1 VLRDEEAIRPA
12 TTFVATA
19 LALALAGWAFAS
31 LGGSLGHES
40 SVSLPGLFPR
50 SGLKVS
56 GYVDGLYPGV
66 AKSLPVGVK
75 NRYSFRIRVRR
86 IRPVVSDAGFGCSKA
101 NLSVS
106 GFAGRLKVP
115 PRRSRWVALQ
125 ASMPLSATNRC
136 QGAVFPLRFRARA
149 TR

>member
-1 VLRDEEAIRPA
+1 MRPA

-31 LGGSLGHES
+31 LGHERGFSPVSQQKPRLKISGH
-40 SVSLPGLFPR
+40 
-50 SGLKVS
+50 
-56 GYVDGLYPGV
+56 VDGLNPGV
-66 AKSLPVGVK
+66 VKSLSVRVK
-75 NRYSFRIRVRR
+75 SRYRFPIRVRR

-106 GFAGRLKVP
+106 GFTGRLKVP

-125 ASMPLSATNRC
+125 ASMPLSAMNRC
-136 QGAVFPLRFRARA
+136 QGAVFPLRFWARA